1 MAQKVTVAPAG
12 DVDGSPADETVR
24 FGFEG
29 ADYAIDLSSTNAGAF
44 GKQLTPFIQHASKAG
59 QGPARRGART
69 AASRHR
75 SAYRRFGAGQLSTG
89 REAAAA
95 QIGQFGAGSLA
106 SRGTA
111 GRTVE
116 RLVAAAHVPG
126 GPGRREWW

>member
-69 AASRHR
+69 AASRQRGSDIRAWAKDHGIAVTER
-75 SAYRRFGAGQLSTG
+75 G
-89 REAAAA
+89 R
-95 QIGQFGAGSLA
+95 IPA
-106 SRGTA
+106 SVKEQQQTPAR
-111 GRTVE
+111 
-116 RLVAAAHVPG
+116 
-126 GPGRREWW
+126 